1 MFRFR
6 RYRVLLICAFVITVL
21 LYQVS
26 KNSQWDHRQQ
36 LSYDKTGSR
45 TGAKPKPKPPPPAP
59 PKSEPEQQGDRP
71 GQKSPPPVHHDHG
84 QSVINEEPTVKIPQ
98 LKTADGVEGHYGLPT
113 KAPEPPDAHGEDD
126 VAVGKTKPTKTAAN
140 VPDRKPPSHHDSHN
154 DGIGGVRLGDQG
166 DSVPSSTT
174 VHWQKPSEWF
184 PVPEE
189 SLIMLPTGK
198 PKPVPSV
205 QATFGKESPEAKEKR
220 ELRLAKVKAE
230 AQRAWF
236 GYKTYAWTH
245 DELMPVSKSSK
256 DPFCGWAAT
265 LVDSLDTLW
274 IMGLK
279 TEFDDAVE
287 AVKDIDFSTTPY
299 RADIPVFET
308 IIRYLGGLVAAY
320 DVTGAHDGHYPVL
333 LEKAVELAEI
343 LMSVFDTPNRMPILY
358 YNWQPAYSTNPK
370 RASRDV
376 SVAELG
382 SMGMEFTR
390 LAQLTGKN
398 KYYDAIARITD
409 ALEDLQNREN
419 GTAIPGIFPEHLD
432 ASGCNLTALP
442 PLSVEDDGGVTEKRA
457 SGDAHASPTPRGYES
472 NSNIADDTDS
482 DLKFGIVLGTEMS
495 AEDNATSRS
504 SLEKRDGPP
513 TTAPE
518 SFIVRGGLPPNWDCP
533 PQGLTGGSWGMGSYS
548 MGGSQDSAYEYFPK
562 QYLLLGGLEPKYR
575 TMHEKVA
582 DAVKEYLL
590 YRPMAK
596 DDPDILF
603 SAKAYSPDGTADRLS
618 YDWEVTHLTCFIGG
632 MFGLGGKI
640 FERPEDVEVAKKLA
654 DGCVWA
660 YDVMPTGIMP
670 ESATL
675 MPCENPDDCHWN
687 QTAWYERLDPNPSH
701 RESEMEDYYV
711 RKAEWKKQ
719 VEELKQKAAL
729 RKQTEER
736 ERREEAEREKRPL
749 NNTPTRERTASR
761 PNPDP
766 QGSFDDLKEK
776 NTASRSEF
784 RKRAYL
790 DELDNL
796 DTTTTSSRDVT
807 PKSTEEKIKKLH
819 DNLDLNSN
827 TASEHDAAGEGWD
840 QKPIGDLWLP
850 PEPVKPLT
858 HQEYIQQRLER
869 EHIPPGFVA
878 LNDKRY
884 ILRPEAI
891 ESVWYMYRITGDASW
906 QEKGWRMFEAVIK
919 ATQTEDGHSAIHDV
933 SSTEKPVKD
942 DSMESF
948 WLAETLKYFYLLF
961 TTPDV
966 ISLDEWV
973 LNTEA
978 HPFRRPT

>member
-21 LYQVS
+21 LYHVS

-36 LSYDKTGSR
+36 LLYGGTGSR
-45 TGAKPKPKPPPPAP
+45 TEAKPKPKPPPPAP
-59 PKSEPEQQGDRP
+59 PKSEPGQQGNQPD
-71 GQKSPPPVHHDHG
+71 QESPPPEHHDHD
-84 QSVINEEPTVKIPQ
+84 QSAANKEHTVKIPQ

-113 KAPEPPDAHGEDD
+113 KAPVPPGAQEEDD
-126 VAVGKTKPTKTAAN
+126 VVVDKTKPTKTTVD

-154 DGIGGVRLGDQG
+154 DGVGGVRLGDQG
-166 DSVPSSTT
+166 NAIPSSTT
-174 VHWQKPSEWF
+174 VHWEKPSEWF

-198 PKPVPSV
+198 PKPILPV
-205 QATFGKESPEAKEKR
+205 QAAFGKESPEAKEKR

-245 DELMPVSKSSK
+245 DELMPVTKGAK

-287 AVKDIDFSTTPY
+287 AVKEIDFSTTPY
-299 RADIPVFET
+299 RIDIPVFET

-320 DVTGAHDGHYPVL
+320 DVTGGHDGQYPVL

-358 YNWQPAYSTNPK
+358 YHWQPAQNVNPK
-370 RASRDV
+370 RASPDV

-390 LAQLTGKN
+390 LAQLTGKS

-419 GTAIPGIFPEHLD
+419 ATAIPGIFPEHLD
-432 ASGCNLTALP
+432 ASGCNRTAP
-442 PLSVEDDGGVTEKRA
+442 PPSTAGDYGGAAQKRA
-457 SGDAHASPTPRGYES
+457 SDDADTSLTPRGYES
-472 NSNIADDTDS
+472 NGNIEDDADRDAGFGPDLVTEISTVNNVTSHDS
-482 DLKFGIVLGTEMS
+482 LQ
-495 AEDNATSRS
+495 
-504 SLEKRDGPP
+504 KRDGPP
-513 TTAPE
+513 ATSPE
-518 SFIVRGGLPPNWDCP
+518 SFFVRGGLPPDWECT
-533 PQGLTGGSWGMGSYS
+533 PQGLTVGGWGMGSYS

-596 DDPDILF
+596 GDPDILF

-618 YDWEVTHLTCFIGG
+618 YEWEVTHLTCFIGG
-632 MFGLGGKI
+632 MFGLGGKV
-640 FERPEDVEVAKKLA
+640 FDRPEDVEIAKKLT

-670 ESATL
+670 ETATL
-675 MPCENPDDCHWN
+675 VPCEKPDDCHWN
-687 QTAWYERLDPNPSH
+687 QTAWYERLDPNPGH
-701 RESEMEDYYV
+701 RESQMEDYYV

-719 VEELKQKAAL
+719 VEELKQKQPCGSRPRSVSGA
-729 RKQTEER
+729 RRPSESQPR
-736 ERREEAEREKRPL
+736 ERRGK
-749 NNTPTRERTASR
+749 
-761 PNPDP
+761 
-766 QGSFDDLKEK
+766 SF
-776 NTASRSEF
+776 R
-784 RKRAYL
+784 
-790 DELDNL
+790 
-796 DTTTTSSRDVT
+796 
-807 PKSTEEKIKKLH
+807 
-819 DNLDLNSN
+819 
-827 TASEHDAAGEGWD
+827 
-840 QKPIGDLWLP
+840 
-850 PEPVKPLT
+850 
-858 HQEYIQQRLER
+858 
-869 EHIPPGFVA
+869 
-878 LNDKRY
+878 
-884 ILRPEAI
+884 
-891 ESVWYMYRITGDASW
+891 
-906 QEKGWRMFEAVIK
+906 
-919 ATQTEDGHSAIHDV
+919 
-933 SSTEKPVKD
+933 
-942 DSMESF
+942 
-948 WLAETLKYFYLLF
+948 
-961 TTPDV
+961 
-966 ISLDEWV
+966 
-973 LNTEA
+973 
-978 HPFRRPT
+978 